1 VFLLYLIRILRLEA
15 GSAER
20 KNYMKKEDKEFYL
33 LGEVVKNVLMEYELR
48 MRYVLG
54 EITEDERNAGLIRL
68 LRENLEFE

>member
-1 VFLLYLIRILRLEA
+1 
-15 GSAER
+15 
-20 KNYMKKEDKEFYL
+20 MKKEDKEFYL

-68 LRENLEFE
+68 LREDFELG